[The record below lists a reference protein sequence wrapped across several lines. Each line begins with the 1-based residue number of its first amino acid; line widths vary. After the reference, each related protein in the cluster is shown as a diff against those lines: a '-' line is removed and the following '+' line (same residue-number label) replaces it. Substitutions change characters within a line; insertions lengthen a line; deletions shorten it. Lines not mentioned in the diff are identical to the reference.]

1 MSSPWQRS
9 ADHPPSDTEVH
20 RPGQPGWSGEPGDL
34 DGVAHAGFA
43 PADAADPRAP
53 EVIEETQRFHPAY
66 MLTTMIRSVR
76 GFIIPFAIAILSGSR
91 GDVVW
96 LAIAAVIAGLT
107 VVNAVANW
115 WVSTYQLTNHALRM
129 TTGWLS
135 RQERS
140 VPFER
145 IQSIDMQE
153 PPLARAFG
161 VAELRVETAAGGK
174 NADITIQAISRAD
187 AATLQHQL
195 LAARSQALAA
205 RGEAVPAAPPPFRV
219 AGQPVGA
226 TPASGAVH
234 PATDD
239 GGQVI
244 RTLSGGDLVVA
255 GLTSGRFGPAAAIVA
270 AAFNFGNDL
279 LPNRIENQIGSS
291 VVSASIPVVVGLLV
305 LAALVAWLF
314 TLVSTVLS
322 FSGFTLRRD
331 RDQLV
336 ITTGLLERRRT
347 TLPLHRIQSITV
359 KQGLLRQPF
368 GYASVHFVSAG
379 YGGSGRDMADS
390 GVLFPI
396 LPRAAVGALLAA
408 ASPAFA
414 VDLDANA
421 SRGSTLP
428 GRALPRYL
436 MPPLRDGLILT
447 AIACVAGYLLP
458 FSAWWWGLIA
468 LIVPITGAV
477 HALFRYRAAR
487 WLVDAGNRL
496 IAQQRNWALET
507 TIIPR
512 RREQYQEIDQN
523 IFQRRVDLATYRVR
537 VAGRQAGNHVEIV
550 HCSMPQA
557 TALSEAMR
565 FHDAPRRSMSS
576 SPARTMVKPQEVF
589 TDAVTTGI
597 VARPDG
603 TF

>member
-1 MSSPWQRS
+1 
-9 ADHPPSDTEVH
+9 
-20 RPGQPGWSGEPGDL
+20 
-34 DGVAHAGFA
+34 
-43 PADAADPRAP
+43 
-53 EVIEETQRFHPAY
+53 
-66 MLTTMIRSVR
+66 MIRSIR
-76 GFIIPFAIAILSGSR
+76 GFIVPFAIAILSGSR

-96 LAIAAVIAGLT
+96 LAIAAAIAGLT

-129 TTGWLS
+129 TTGWLN

-153 PPLARAFG
+153 PPLARALG

-174 NADITIQAISRAD
+174 NADITIQAISRSD

-195 LAARSQALAA
+195 LAARSQALAV
-205 RGEAVPAAPPPFRV
+205 RGAADPTVQPSP
-219 AGQPVGA
+219 GQPFPTTGI
-226 TPASGAVH
+226 SGAD
-234 PATDD
+234 AAQQTAGTA

-314 TLVSTVLS
+314 TLVATVLS

-331 RDQLV
+331 GDQLV

-347 TLPLHRIQSITV
+347 TLPLHRIQSITI

-368 GYASVHFVSAG
+368 GFASVHFVSAG

-421 SRGSTLP
+421 AGGTTLP

-447 AIACVAGYLLP
+447 ALAGVAGYLLP
-458 FSAWWWGLIA
+458 FSAWWWGLVA
-468 LIVPITGAV
+468 LVVPITGV
-477 HALFRYRAAR
+477 IHALFRYRAAR
-487 WLVDAGNRL
+487 WLVDADNRL
-496 IAQQRNWALET
+496 IARKRDWALET

-550 HCSMPQA
+550 HCSLPQA
-557 TALSEAMR
+557 AELSEAMR
-565 FHDAPRRSMSS
+565 FHDAPRRTAP
-576 SPARTMVKPQEVF
+576 PAIPSGASTPPF
-589 TDAVTTGI
+589 ASDTLGHAVAGHQ
-597 VARPDG
+597 A
-603 TF
+603 